1 MENLNKYLSSKI
13 EPIHKSFISTK
24 KVEQKELK
32 CPNCGRTMDYY
43 KSHTLKVMCGDKEEV
58 RRRSSGRLRI
68 SEYSEHYIPVMVC
81 ENCFRKRKI
90 AIIFIYILFLLVI
103 PVFFFI
109 KGGFAAGIVL
119 FFIGLAISGY
129 SSSLSEKLF
138 ISLDEALK
146 IQKDQDAYGIDNII
160 DDM

>member
-1 MENLNKYLSSKI
+1 MQIILGVLIPFLGTILGASMVFFIKNNICSFLEKFLLGFASGIMIAASIWSLIIPAIELSK
-13 EPIHKSFISTK
+13 
-24 KVEQKELK
+24 
-32 CPNCGRTMDYY
+32 D
-43 KSHTLKVMCGDKEEV
+43 
-58 RRRSSGRLRI
+58 SGI
-68 SEYSEHYIPVMVC
+68 IHYIPVMVC